1 MRIADLDS
9 SHFTIR
15 RIGIDSGHHVHAKVH
30 AAGLGFSGANKSVWF
45 HRTNINAFLH
55 DLRQLDTTREG
66 IATLE
71 TMSPDECHLRIQ
83 NSDQLG
89 HLYLDVL
96 ISRYLHFFGK
106 SDRIFCR
113 MRIEVD
119 PTAFPQIVADLAEE
133 LVELP
138 Q

>member
-1 MRIADLDS
+1 MRIADRGG

-15 RIGIDSGHHVHAKVH
+15 CIGIDSGQHVHAKVH
-30 AAGLGFSGANKSVWF
+30 AAGFGFSGANKSVRF
-45 HRTNINAFLH
+45 HRENIDTFLR
-55 DLRQLDTTREG
+55 DLRKLDTTREG
-66 IATLE
+66 IAALE
-71 TMSPDECHLRIQ
+71 TMSPDECRLRIQ

-106 SDRIFCR
+106 SNRIYCR
-113 MRIEVD
+113 TRIEVD

-133 LVELP
+133 LVEFP
-138 Q
+138 T